1 MSRHRDSAGIAAD
14 AAFVRQIL
22 VLLADSE
29 CAGLAEQALRNLQ
42 KDASDECLA
51 KLWQLTR

>member
-1 MSRHRDSAGIAAD
+1 MSRDHDPAEIAAD

-22 VLLADSE
+22 VVLADSE
-29 CAGLAEQALRNLQ
+29 CAGLAEQALRNLGQ
-42 KDASDECLA
+42 DASDECLA